1 MKWSTTVSA
10 VTLAALGLFTVP
22 AAAQDIA
29 FKGWGVRVGIADD
42 PDQGVAGVQLDLG
55 TVVRKLHL
63 QPRIE
68 IGLGDDTTTFTGT
81 VPVLY
86 REPIASRLSLYGGGG
101 VTFGLIDRDR
111 PRRGRDDGSDFEIAP
126 MAAGGLAW
134 PAAGSSEASLELNLT
149 AGDFS
154 EAKLMFGWM
163 F

>member
-1 MKWSTTVSA
+1 MKWSTMVSS
-10 VTLAALGLFTVP
+10 VTLAALGLLAIP

-29 FKGWGVRVGIADD
+29 FRGWGVRAGIADD

-55 TVVRKLHL
+55 EIVRKLHL

-68 IGLGDDTTTFTGT
+68 VGLGDDTTTITGT

-111 PRRGRDDGSDFEIAP
+111 PRRGQDDSDFEIAP
-126 MAAGGLAW
+126 MAVGGLAW
-134 PAAGSSEASLELNLT
+134 PAGSSEASLELNLT